1 MKTAS
6 VFHAKSQVASG
17 AQRTGRRTVDLMT
30 RTLHGLMAVSFAVG
44 YVTAE
49 SERTMA
55 LHIAMGYTLGLLLAV
70 RVVWGCVGPRPVRWG
85 VFNQK
90 LQSVRLLLQPSSSVQ
105 SWLMRVQPP
114 VLAGSIV
121 FVLLCMLP
129 VVLSGYASDQ
139 DWAGWGGL
147 LGEVH
152 DALANLMLIG
162 VLVHVALV
170 LVLSVLRQKNLALP
184 MLTGRVREQG
194 PDLVRHNYAWAALL
208 LAVGVV
214 AFWWWLGLA

>member
-1 MKTAS
+1 MKIAS
-6 VFHAKSQVASG
+6 AFHAKSQAASG
-17 AQRTGRRTVDLMT
+17 VQRPGRRTVDLMT

-55 LHIAMGYTLGLLLAV
+55 LHIAMGYTLGVLLAV
-70 RVVWGCVGPRPVRWG
+70 RVVWGLVGPRPVRWG
-85 VFNQK
+85 VFKQK
-90 LQSVRLLLQPSSSVQ
+90 LQSVRLLLQPSASVQ

-129 VVLSGYASDQ
+129 LVLSGYASDQ
-139 DWAGWGGL
+139 DWAGWGAV
-147 LGEVH
+147 LGEAH

-162 VLVHVALV
+162 VLAHVALV

-194 PDLVRHNYAWAALL
+194 PDLVRHNYAWAALW

-214 AFWWWLGLA
+214 TFWSWLGLA